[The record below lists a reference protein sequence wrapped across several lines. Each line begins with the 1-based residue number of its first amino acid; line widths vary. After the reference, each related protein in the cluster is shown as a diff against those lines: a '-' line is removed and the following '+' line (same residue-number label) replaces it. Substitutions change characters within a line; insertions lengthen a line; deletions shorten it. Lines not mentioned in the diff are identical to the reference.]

1 MREMFDG
8 ITPGTVPP
16 GAQLYAAY
24 LDGDWPDFAA
34 LLAKYPDAIG
44 VPVAVSASYN
54 GGKVLDVE
62 NGDATPAESVNWVL
76 ARRRAGVNPTV
87 YCNTSTWP
95 AVRTE
100 FQLRKVAE
108 PHYWLAQ
115 YDGAATIPAA
125 WSAAGV
131 VAKQYADKG
140 GYDVSVVA
148 DYWPGI
154 DPVPTPPPA
163 PTAPADLPE
172 DDMPYL
178 ISVTKD
184 PTMPGEATPSAGI
197 FTVDGGT
204 VVHVDGPSLAAL
216 VDRFGPPVVVSPA
229 YYAALLS
236 PEKGGA

>member
-1 MREMFDG
+1 MRIMYDG
-8 ITPGTVPP
+8 IIPGEVPA

-24 LDGDWPDFAA
+24 LDGNWPDYNA
-34 LLAKYPDAIG
+34 LVARYPHAVH
-44 VPVAVSASYN
+44 VPVAVSSSYN

-62 NGDATPAESVNWVL
+62 NGDATPAQSVNWVL
-76 ARRRAGVNPTV
+76 ARRKAGVDPTI

-100 FQLRKVAE
+100 FQLRKVTE

-154 DPVPTPPPA
+154 DPVPTPPSAPAA
-163 PTAPADLPE
+163 PTHPLE

-184 PTMPGEATPSAGI
+184 PTQPTETTPSAGI

-204 VVHVDGPSLAAL
+204 VAHVDEASYAGL
-216 VDRFGPPVVVSPA
+216 VARFGQPVVVSPA
-229 YYAALLS
+229 YYAALLNPQTS
-236 PEKGGA
+236 